1 MAGRSRL
8 RRSRRQTVVERAGLT
23 EEAVDAL
30 RERGLLSR
38 VVRLPAPAPG
48 ISAPVGGVPPAPPPS
63 LAPAPSPSLAPA
75 LPPSLAP
82 APSPWTPPP
91 PVTAADPRPR
101 TDPRQP
107 AESATLA
114 SPRQT
119 SKLADPRLPA
129 DPQHPG
135 EPATP
140 ADPRLPA
147 DPHRPAEST
156 VLRPRRHDLVLDD
169 GRRAPLTAAGL
180 VVGRRRSS
188 VLPEADPHSPA
199 SPTPRLEIDDPQR
212 SLSRDHARLDVGDDG
227 VVLVVDLGSANGT
240 TVHSLDGSVTELVPG
255 RPLAVHAGDALHLGD
270 TVAHLQRSEP
280 RRRAVVSDTAP
291 PGLAPAEPSGGA

>member
-129 DPQHPG
+129 DP
-135 EPATP
+135 
-140 ADPRLPA
+140 
-147 DPHRPAEST
+147 HRPAEST

-169 GRRAPLTAAGL
+169 GRRVPLTAAGL

>member
-119 SKLADPRLPA
+119 SKL
-129 DPQHPG
+129 
-135 EPATP
+135 

>member
-23 EEAVDAL
+23 EEAADAL

-129 DPQHPG
+129 DP
-135 EPATP
+135 
-140 ADPRLPA
+140 
-147 DPHRPAEST
+147 HRPAEST

-240 TVHSLDGSVTELVPG
+240 TVHSPDGSVTELVPG

>member
-23 EEAVDAL
+23 EEAADAL

-129 DPQHPG
+129 DPQHSG

-140 ADPRLPA
+140 ADPHL
-147 DPHRPAEST
+147 PAEST

-169 GRRAPLTAAGL
+169 GRRVPLSAAGL

-240 TVHSLDGSVTELVPG
+240 TVHRPDGSVTELVPG

>member
-129 DPQHPG
+129 DP
-135 EPATP
+135 
-140 ADPRLPA
+140 
-147 DPHRPAEST
+147 HRPAEST

-240 TVHSLDGSVTELVPG
+240 TVHRPDGSVTELVPG